1 MDKGNP
7 SKGEK
12 IFKSKCAQCHTV
24 EQGGAHKTGPNLY
37 GLWGRQSGRA
47 EAYEYSPANTDK
59 GVIWGEDSL
68 FTYLENPKKFI
79 PGTKVRSIAFL
90 FFLRLSKPNNLSIVI
105 IIIFIDG
112 ICWYPQ
118 AK

>member
-1 MDKGNP
+1 MDKGVP
-7 SKGEK
+7 AKGEK

-37 GLWGRQSGRA
+37 GLWGRQSGKA

-79 PGTKVRSIAFL
+79 PGTKMVFAGIP
-90 FFLRLSKPNNLSIVI
+90 KPSERWDLISYLKSVTE
-105 IIIFIDG
+105 
-112 ICWYPQ
+112 
-118 AK
+118 KK